1 VNMVEFSL
9 TNYIIEDGNDGK
21 KIFHID
27 VTFEMRTVS
36 YQKAF
41 IQLITLHTIG
51 SSFISKQ
58 KRGQEGKI
66 AERKRENKG
75 ERASVGCSIGCK
87 TDR

>member
-1 VNMVEFSL
+1 MVEFSL
-9 TNYIIEDGNDGK
+9 TNNTIEDGNDGK

-36 YQKAF
+36 YRKAF

-66 AERKRENKG
+66 AAERKRENEG
-75 ERASVGCSIGCK
+75 ERASMGCSIGCK
-87 TDR
+87 TDC